1 MNTRERIVIYGT
13 LTLLLGI
20 NISAITGVGGRHA
33 VAADDSSADQL
44 GPAEALTLVDKDHRL
59 VLRNQAGRLSWGDGD
74 HARAYSIGFVY
85 VEKAIGPLLKAELYA
100 EERDQLE
107 EDIRA
112 TDKELDASIAAFMK
126 EHRDLNRD
134 GPLAESVTRAYQQL
148 VQERERWRV
157 VRVRRRD
164 RLTADQMER
173 AFRDVVAAVEV
184 VADRR
189 DIDIVWRFVPTA
201 DAFPGGT
208 PAQASMAIGA
218 RLVLRYPEALDIT
231 DNVFQELALEVE

>member
-1 MNTRERIVIYGT
+1 MNTREQIVIYGT

-20 NISAITGVGGRHA
+20 NISAMTGGGGRHA
-33 VAADDSSADQL
+33 VAADDPSADQL

-59 VLRNQAGRLSWGDGD
+59 VLRNQAGRLSWGDSD
-74 HARAYSIGFVY
+74 HARAYSIGFVH
-85 VEKAIGPLLKAELYA
+85 VGKAVGPLLKAEQYA

-107 EDIRA
+107 EEIRA
-112 TDKELDASIAAFMK
+112 TDEELDASIAAFME
-126 EHRDLNRD
+126 EHRDLDRD
-134 GPLAESVTRAYQQL
+134 DPLAEDVARAYQQP
-148 VQERERWRV
+148 VQERERWRL
-157 VRVRRRD
+157 VRARRRG
-164 RLTADQMER
+164 RLTADHMEHV
-173 AFRDVVAAVEV
+173 FRDIVAAVEV

-208 PAQASMAIGA
+208 PTQASMAIGA

-231 DNVFQELALEVE
+231 DEVLQELALEVE